1 MKTWTQEN
9 PWHGLGE
16 EIDANLTPH
25 EMLIKA
31 ELDYQRPYLSPANH
45 EMFQFIKAFIAAGNA
60 QLQTVGS
67 LDKGRIIW
75 VLAGLNEQ
83 FTLPGEDSVAG
94 CLLFASRNERRDW
107 VQMQVL
113 AVREVGG
120 NTLQIPCKAKATF
133 KNIFR
138 RKFVSTPPF
147 LSPASTELEQ
157 EMIQKAKKNIG
168 LAREAMAVFASDAQR
183 LANQTV
189 EEATAYRYMF
199 DVFQPDAIRDLS
211 TMGQKEVEEFAEKKT
226 RMAVA
231 AIKEAPGQDLES
243 ARMTAWGLLNAV
255 TYAVDHHIGNN
266 RDSRLR
272 LAWFGG
278 NAEIKRRALQLA
290 LKLL

>member
-1 MKTWTQEN
+1 MKTWTNEK

-16 EIDANLTPH
+16 EINANLTPH

-31 ELDYQRPYLSPANH
+31 KLDYQLPYLTPANH
-45 EMFQFIKAFIAAGNA
+45 ETFQFIKAFIEAGGA

-75 VLAGLNEQ
+75 ALARVNDM
-83 FTLPGEDSVAG
+83 FTLNGGDPVAG
-94 CLLFASRNERRDW
+94 CLLFASRNEKRDW
-107 VQMQVL
+107 IQMHVM

-120 NTLQIPCKAKATF
+120 NTLQIPCKAKSTF

-138 RKFVSTPPF
+138 RKFVSTLPF
-147 LSPASTELEQ
+147 LSATATELEE
-157 EMIQKAKKNIG
+157 EMVQKAKENIG
-168 LAREAMAVFASDAQR
+168 LGREAITAFASDAQR

-189 EEATAYRYMF
+189 DDPTAYRYVF
-199 DVFQPDAIRDLS
+199 DVLQPEATQDLS
-211 TMGQKEVEEFAEKKT
+211 GMGQQEIEALAEKKT
-226 RMAVA
+226 RMVIA
-231 AIKEAPGQDLES
+231 AIKKAPGQDLES

-255 TYAVDHHIGNN
+255 TYTVDHHLGSN

-278 NAEIKRRALQLA
+278 NADLKKRALQLA
-290 LKLL
+290 LQLL